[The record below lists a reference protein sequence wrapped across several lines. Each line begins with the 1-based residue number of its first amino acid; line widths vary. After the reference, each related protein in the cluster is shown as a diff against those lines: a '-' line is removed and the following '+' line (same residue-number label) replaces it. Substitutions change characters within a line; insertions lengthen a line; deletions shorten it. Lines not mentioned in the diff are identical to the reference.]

1 MCENTKPLYL
11 LLNFVVNLKL
21 QFKKK
26 KKKRST
32 SEKIIKRLL

>member
-26 KKKRST
+26 KKRST
-32 SEKIIKRLL
+32 SKKIIKRLL